1 MEPTEQFFRRND
13 YFGLEAENV
22 IFFEQNSLPC
32 LTFDGKIILQTPHKV
47 ARAPGKLSA
56 SYTNSSSSS
65 FSISWVQPSSFYSHV
80 LLSCASS
87 LCTPFSF
94 MSFRITSLHHNF
106 CLPCSHCY
114 IFFCLSLHMAYPT
127 PCVIILWGISNEVFY
142 LSSYC

>member
-1 MEPTEQFFRRND
+1 MTSEATMEPTEQFFRRND

-56 SYTNSSSSS
+56 SYTNSSA
-65 FSISWVQPSSFYSHV
+65 FSLFWDGASCFHSPV
-80 LLSCASS
+80 LRSCDSC

-94 MSFRITSLHHNF
+94 MSFRIT
-106 CLPCSHCY
+106 
-114 IFFCLSLHMAYPT
+114 
-127 PCVIILWGISNEVFY
+127 
-142 LSSYC
+142 